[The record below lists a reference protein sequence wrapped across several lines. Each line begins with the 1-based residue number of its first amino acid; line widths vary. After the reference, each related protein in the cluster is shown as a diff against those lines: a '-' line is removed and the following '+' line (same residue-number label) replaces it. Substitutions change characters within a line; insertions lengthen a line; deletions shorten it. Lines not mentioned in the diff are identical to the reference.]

1 MITAKQIGFIT
12 GIKKEAIILQKMP
25 LYTNSNI
32 IWMENKKEN
41 AYTLA
46 KALVKNGCNILIS
59 FGYAGAL
66 DPQLSAGDLVIPKSV
81 IDAKNNIFRTDRE
94 LHEKISGHFSN
105 KIKLS
110 SGRLFG
116 SETIIW
122 DAEEKKRVLKRYNTE
137 TVDMES
143 LGVAQAAI
151 ENKCSFL
158 IVRAISDTAKQNL
171 PKHTLKSFNLN
182 NSIKISSIL
191 IDLAKNPNEIPSLL
205 ELVQNIQKAHK
216 CLQNVAKLG
225 FGI

>member
-1 MITAKQIGFIT
+1 MQNRRGILFILSSPS
-12 GIKKEAIILQKMP
+12 GAGK
-25 LYTNSNI
+25 S
-32 IWMENKKEN
+32 
-41 AYTLA
+41 TLA
-46 KALVKNGCNILIS
+46 RSLMAWDNTLS
-59 FGYAGAL
+59 FSV
-66 DPQLSAGDLVIPKSV
+66 SATTRSARSGEIEGREYFFK
-81 IDAKNNIFRTDRE
+81 TDKE
-94 LHEKISGHFSN
+94 LHKKLLGHFSN

-122 DAEEKKRVLKRYNTE
+122 DAEEKKRVLKRYNTK

-151 ENKCSFL
+151 ENNCSFL
-158 IVRAISDTAKQNL
+158 VVRAISDTAKQNL
-171 PKHTLKSFNLN
+171 PRHTLKSFSLT

-191 IDLAKNPNEIPSLL
+191 LDLAKHPNELPSLL
-205 ELVQNIQKAHK
+205 KLAQNSQKAQA

>member
-1 MITAKQIGFIT
+1 MIKKKKIGFIT
-12 GIKKEAIILQKMP
+12 GLRKEAIVLQKM
-25 LYTNSNI
+25 LDYTESRI
-32 IWMENKKEN
+32 VWVENKQGN
-41 AYTLA
+41 AYIQA
-46 KALVKNGCNILIS
+46 NRLVKNGCNILIS

-66 DPQLSAGDLVIPKSV
+66 DPQLSSGDLVIPKLV
-81 IDAKNNIFRTDRE
+81 IDEKNNIFKTDKE
-94 LHEKISGHFSN
+94 LHKKLLGHFSN

-122 DAEEKKRVLKRYNTE
+122 DAEEKKRLLKRYNTK

-151 ENKCSFL
+151 ENNCSFL
-158 IVRAISDTAKQNL
+158 VVRAISDTAKQNL
-171 PKHTLKSFNLN
+171 PRHTLKSFSLT

-191 IDLAKNPNEIPSLL
+191 LDLAKHPNELPSLL
-205 ELVQNIQKAHK
+205 KLAQNSQKAQA